1 MNIDKYTYR
10 LICDRNS
17 DKILQRII
25 CPYCGTV
32 YSHNESIDLGISDD
46 CEDEVVIN
54 CKQCKNKI
62 VVHSI
67 VTEPRF
73 WTTKYKE

>member
-1 MNIDKYTYR
+1 MNIDKYTYQR
-10 LICDRNS
+10 ICNRNS
-17 DKILQRII
+17 NKILQRII
-25 CPYCGTV
+25 CPYCGIV
-32 YSHNESIDLGISDD
+32 YSHND
-46 CEDEVVIN
+46 CEDEVTIN

-67 VTEPRF
+67 VTEPRL